1 MRVLRAVE
9 HASRLRAMA
18 RMKRALDTMWMVF
31 QPIVDT
37 SRRSVFAYEALMR
50 NSEASLPLPGTVL
63 SAAERLDCLQDL
75 GRRARTLC
83 AEAFSRAPREAVLF
97 VNLHTHDLLDPALY
111 EASAPLTRIAGRVVL
126 EVTERASIDDV
137 KDIQA
142 RLSVLRHHGFRI
154 AIDDLGA
161 GYAGLSA
168 CVTLDP
174 DFVKLDMFLVRN
186 VHECAIRQRIIET
199 VMTMRAGMHVK
210 IIAEGVEIAA
220 ECDRLKAFECR
231 LMQGYLF
238 AKPGPPFPSVDT
250 FS

>member
-1 MRVLRAVE
+1 
-9 HASRLRAMA
+9 
-18 RMKRALDTMWMVF
+18 MKRALETMWMAF

-37 SRRSVFAYEALMR
+37 SRRSIFAYEALMR
-50 NSEASLPLPGTVL
+50 NDDASLPLPGTVL
-63 SAAERLDCLQDL
+63 SAAERLDRLQDL
-75 GRRARTLC
+75 GRRARALA
-83 AEAFSRAPREAVLF
+83 AEAFTDAPDDTLLF
-97 VNLHTHDLLDPALY
+97 VNLHTRDLLDPALY
-111 EASAPLTRIAGRVVL
+111 EAAAPLTRIAGRVVL
-126 EVTERASIDDV
+126 EVTERASLDDV
-137 KDIQA
+137 TDIKA

-168 CVTLDP
+168 CVALDP

-186 VHECAIRQRIIET
+186 VHECSIRQRLIET
-199 VMTMRAGMHVK
+199 VMTMRAGMHMK

-220 ECDRLKAFECR
+220 ECHRLKAFECR

-238 AKPGPPFPSVDT
+238 AKPGPPFPRVET